1 MSMQIPHA
9 LGKMLAS
16 PMGVMTTMS
25 DRRRMLQLALF
36 ATVLANDHTG
46 LHARL

>member
-1 MSMQIPHA
+1 MEIPHA

-16 PMGVMTTMS
+16 PMAVMTTMS
-25 DRRRMLQLALF
+25 DRRRTLQLALF

-46 LHARL
+46 LQVRL